1 MVYRYMDY
9 SNTSTMKVNNTQV
22 RWPAKDICTC
32 IRTAHQFQPNS
43 FIRDQ
48 GVDEFWKEI
57 CKTDIV
63 LSNSEKVALSKEDH
77 MFMNSMKD
85 NIGEENGHY
94 VLPLPFRDEKF
105 KMPCNRQVAERR
117 AQSVKTKMLKNQSFR
132 EDYYTSLER
141 FFMCLISRENLILI
155 WCFVQK
161 IYAVK
166 SL

>member
-32 IRTAHQFQPNS
+32 IRTAHQFQPNN

-77 MFMNSMKD
+77 MFMNTMKD

-155 WCFVQK
+155 WCFV
-161 IYAVK
+161 
-166 SL
+166 